1 MVNVYN
7 SYEDK
12 NVEKVYEIVFV
23 GDRDLYWTGDG
34 ISSTEYAA
42 IRYKDKQVAID
53 IAKKLKEI
61 YELQWSK
68 TTTMVV
74 ATIDVVENL
83 YVREEEV
90 K

>member
-42 IRYKDKQVAID
+42 MRYKDKQVAID

-61 YELQWSK
+61 YELQWCK

>member
-12 NVEKVYEIVFV
+12 NVKEVYEIVFV

-42 IRYKDKQVAID
+42 VRYKDKQVAID

-61 YELQWSK
+61 YELQWGK

>member
-1 MVNVYN
+1 MINVYN

-12 NVEKVYEIVFV
+12 EVKKVYEIVFV

-42 IRYKDKQVAID
+42 MKYKDKQAAID

-61 YELQWSK
+61 YELQWGK

>member
-7 SYEDK
+7 NYEDK
-12 NVEKVYEIVFV
+12 NVKEVYEIVFV

-42 IRYKDKQVAID
+42 VRYKDKQVAID

-61 YELQWSK
+61 YELQWGK